1 LNYSDTVL
9 HLFEQAV
16 DEIGLPSRIR
26 TDHGGENVL
35 IWELMETRR
44 GLNRGSALRG
54 TSTQNGILNTE
65 IYFTLCF
72 SAKNKSIQLFT
83 NSWNHHPLRTERNK
97 SPIQIWQNSMLDIL
111 DYNTE
116 FC

>member
-1 LNYSDTVL
+1 LSFGAIDGFSRFITFLNYSDTVL

-54 TSTQNGILNTE
+54 TSTQNQHIERLCLDVWLLPFI
-65 IYFTLCF
+65 IYFNL
-72 SAKNKSIQLFT
+72 
-83 NSWNHHPLRTERNK
+83 
-97 SPIQIWQNSMLDIL
+97 
-111 DYNTE
+111 
-116 FC
+116 

>member
-1 LNYSDTVL
+1 LSFGAIDGFSRFITFLNYSDTVL

-54 TSTQNGILNTE
+54 TSTQN
-65 IYFTLCF
+65 Y
-72 SAKNKSIQLFT
+72 
-83 NSWNHHPLRTERNK
+83 
-97 SPIQIWQNSMLDIL
+97 
-111 DYNTE
+111 
-116 FC
+116 

>member
-1 LNYSDTVL
+1 MTDSGSLNKESKL
-9 HLFEQAV
+9 HMFILHYAF
-16 DEIGLPSRIR
+16 LPRI
-26 TDHGGENVL
+26 N
-35 IWELMETRR
+35 
-44 GLNRGSALRG
+44 
-54 TSTQNGILNTE
+54 Q
-65 IYFTLCF
+65 
-72 SAKNKSIQLFT
+72 SIQLFT